1 MLSGY
6 RARGYNGGRSGP
18 INIMSVRER
27 NREMNA
33 ERVQTAK
40 QLAKRN
46 RERRITV
53 AVQAKNILEEALKKN
68 SLEERIAVIYNVQ
81 RGERMVGSCVCIV

>member
-6 RARGYNGGRSGP
+6 RARGYNGSGP
-18 INIMSVRER
+18 INIMSVRKR